1 MNFVK
6 WLLYTSHATNFD
18 SCLVMSLLKGLFLH
32 SPCHLLMNLRNVY
45 SVPHSQLSMNP
56 SSAYSQLIHLQEE
69 NQSKQQH
76 SNDPDE
82 LKIHLDDSNAIS
94 RVGSQRSS
102 IRRSISSTGSSGV
115 GGSHRS
121 FSFPFSLP
129 AEEGLEENV
138 QLIT

>member
-32 SPCHLLMNLRNVY
+32 SPCHLLMNMRNVY
-45 SVPHSQLSMNP
+45 SGPHSQLSMNP
-56 SSAYSQLIHLQEE
+56 SGAYSQLIHLQDE

-94 RVGSQRSS
+94 RVGIQ
-102 IRRSISSTGSSGV
+102 RSISSTGSYGV

-121 FSFPFSLP
+121 FLFPFSLP